1 MSTNKDDGGGEF
13 TVSGVV
19 DARRE
24 LVWQAFSEPEHLAAF
39 WGGSGITVPV
49 ESVAMDVRPG
59 GSFEL
64 TMVPPTAP
72 STQTASL

>member
-24 LVWQAFSEPEHLAAF
+24 LVWQAFTEPEHLAAF
-39 WGGSGITVPV
+39 WGGSYCRAWEEAGVVGRPVAAAPTV
-49 ESVAMDVRPG
+49 AD
-59 GSFEL
+59 
-64 TMVPPTAP
+64 TWTW
-72 STQTASL
+72 

>member
-24 LVWQAFSEPEHLAAF
+24 LVWQAFTEPEHLAAF
-39 WGGSGITVPV
+39 WADPGLPCRSSPSPWM
-49 ESVAMDVRPG
+49 SVQGA
-59 GSFEL
+59 
-64 TMVPPTAP
+64 
-72 STQTASL
+72 ASS